1 MGSCEGEGAVKGPAL
16 GVVPA
21 PLLGAGSK
29 EGDNAVSAR
38 GEGWNVGERGG
49 SVVVRTPALQVPA
62 AAVGLWAV
70 VTICAP

>member
-16 GVVPA
+16 GVVPV

-49 SVVVRTPALQVPA
+49 SVVRTPPLQVPD
-62 AAVGLWAV
+62 AAVGLCAV